1 MSHHINITRIKAISR
16 ILKSIKKDV
25 VFVGGAT
32 VSLYVDSKSS
42 EVRPTDDVDVVI
54 ELAAYNNYT
63 QLEEELRNV
72 GFEND
77 KDSGIICRYMV
88 QGIIVDI
95 MPTNSDVL
103 GFSNRWYEEGFENA
117 ISIMLDDDEVKIFS
131 FPYFIATKLEAF
143 KNRGNN
149 DFRFS
154 SDFEDIVYVLE
165 NNSNA
170 ENQLSNLPEQLKEYF
185 SKTFQDLINQQDW
198 EEGLYAHL
206 EPRNAPQKIIMIEN
220 ILKKII
226 ENRNA

>member
-32 VSLYVDSKSS
+32 VSLYADSKSS

-95 MPTNSDVL
+95 MPKFGCVR
-103 GFSNRWYEEGFENA
+103 F
-117 ISIMLDDDEVKIFS
+117 
-131 FPYFIATKLEAF
+131 F
-143 KNRGNN
+143 KQMVR
-149 DFRFS
+149 RR
-154 SDFEDIVYVLE
+154 I
-165 NNSNA
+165 
-170 ENQLSNLPEQLKEYF
+170 
-185 SKTFQDLINQQDW
+185 
-198 EEGLYAHL
+198 
-206 EPRNAPQKIIMIEN
+206 
-220 ILKKII
+220 
-226 ENRNA
+226 

>member
-165 NNSNA
+165 NNSNS

-220 ILKKII
+220 ILKKLI

>member
-1 MSHHINITRIKAISR
+1 MSHHINIKRIKAISR

-77 KDSGIICRYMV
+77 KESGIICRYMV

-220 ILKKII
+220 ILKKLI

>member
-63 QLEEELRNV
+63 QLEEELRKV

-77 KDSGIICRYMV
+77 KESGIICRYMV

-220 ILKKII
+220 ILKKLI

>member
-32 VSLYVDSKSS
+32 VSLYADSKSS

-77 KDSGIICRYMV
+77 KESGIICRYMV

-220 ILKKII
+220 ILKKLI

>member
-1 MSHHINITRIKAISR
+1 M
-16 ILKSIKKDV
+16 
-25 VFVGGAT
+25 
-32 VSLYVDSKSS
+32 
-42 EVRPTDDVDVVI
+42 
-54 ELAAYNNYT
+54 
-63 QLEEELRNV
+63 
-72 GFEND
+72 
-77 KDSGIICRYMV
+77 
-88 QGIIVDI
+88 
-95 MPTNSDVL
+95 L

-170 ENQLSNLPEQLKEYF
+170 ENQLLNLPEQLKEYF
-185 SKTFQDLINQQDW
+185 SKTFQDLINKQDW

-206 EPRNAPQKIIMIEN
+206 EPRNAPQNIIMIEN
-220 ILKKII
+220 ILKKLI

>member
-77 KDSGIICRYMV
+77 KESGIICRYMV

-220 ILKKII
+220 ILKKLI
-226 ENRNA
+226 ENINA

>member
-1 MSHHINITRIKAISR
+1 M
-16 ILKSIKKDV
+16 
-25 VFVGGAT
+25 
-32 VSLYVDSKSS
+32 
-42 EVRPTDDVDVVI
+42 
-54 ELAAYNNYT
+54 
-63 QLEEELRNV
+63 
-72 GFEND
+72 
-77 KDSGIICRYMV
+77 
-88 QGIIVDI
+88 
-95 MPTNSDVL
+95 L

-165 NNSNA
+165 NNSNS

-220 ILKKII
+220 ILKKLI

>member
-220 ILKKII
+220 ILKKLI

>member
-32 VSLYVDSKSS
+32 VSLYADSKSS

-198 EEGLYAHL
+198 EEGLHAHL

-220 ILKKII
+220 ILKKLI
-226 ENRNA
+226 ENINA

>member
-220 ILKKII
+220 ILKKLI
-226 ENRNA
+226 ENINA

>member
-170 ENQLSNLPEQLKEYF
+170 ENQLLNLPEQLKEYF

-220 ILKKII
+220 ILKKLI
-226 ENRNA
+226 ENINA

>member
-32 VSLYVDSKSS
+32 VSLYADSKSS

-220 ILKKII
+220 ILKKLI

>member
-206 EPRNAPQKIIMIEN
+206 EPRNAPQNIIMIEN
-220 ILKKII
+220 ILKKLI